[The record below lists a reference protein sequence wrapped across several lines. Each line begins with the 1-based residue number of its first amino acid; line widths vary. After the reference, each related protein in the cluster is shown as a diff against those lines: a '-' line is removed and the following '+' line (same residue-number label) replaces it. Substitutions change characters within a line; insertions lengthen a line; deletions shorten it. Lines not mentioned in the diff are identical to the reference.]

1 MMRLI
6 VSAALWLFVLTSSA
20 LAQDAVWTSK
30 PVRVE
35 PSRQNFERLPTLM
48 LGVEGGVS
56 ISFPLRI
63 DMQDSTS
70 FAANGVNYQIKDL
83 IPVASSRLCQTQAGV
98 RWSCGKQASIFVG
111 NLFRGKTL
119 ACKVER
125 KADHIALS
133 GCRDLR
139 MEISKEIVAQGF
151 AFPDGGNGDLQTTAM
166 SARER
171 RAGVWNDADC
181 LNALHSC

>member
-1 MMRLI
+1 MRLI
-6 VSAALWLFVLTSSA
+6 VSAALWLLVVVSSA
-20 LAQDAVWTSK
+20 PAEDPVWTSK

-35 PSRQNFERLPTLM
+35 PSRRNFERLPTLM
-48 LGVEGGVS
+48 LGVEGGES

-63 DMQDSTS
+63 DMHDSTS
-70 FAANGVNYQIKDL
+70 FTANGVNYQIKDL
-83 IPVASSRLCQTQAGV
+83 IPVAANRLCQTQAGA

-111 NLFRGKTL
+111 NLFRGKVL
-119 ACKVER
+119 VCKVEPR
-125 KADHIALS
+125 PDHMALS

-151 AFPDGGNGDLQTTAM
+151 AFPDSGNVDLQTTAV
-166 SARER
+166 SARRR